1 MVNPYI
7 ICTWVF
13 VLSLLYPLHGITTF
27 PLNILCVGGVT
38 GTNFNELSFAT
49 FYGVFSH
56 IGPFLWVPWTI
67 TIESIILC
75 LAMFY
80 LYTLFMT
87 ILFKNP
93 FNYYIDDVCNGEK
106 KELVIK
112 LTTLAKYSVIPITL
126 FFLYLIYY
134 LWKK

>member
-13 VLSLLYPLHGITTF
+13 FLSLLYPLHGITTF
-27 PLNILCVGGVT
+27 PLNILCFGGIT
-38 GTNFNELSFAT
+38 GTNFNELSYKT
-49 FYGVFSH
+49 FYSVFSH

-75 LAMFY
+75 LATFY

-93 FNYYIDDVCNGEK
+93 LDYYIEEVSNGRREFVVN
-106 KELVIK
+106 LVVLI
-112 LTTLAKYSVIPITL
+112 KYSALPITL

-134 LWKK
+134 LSKK